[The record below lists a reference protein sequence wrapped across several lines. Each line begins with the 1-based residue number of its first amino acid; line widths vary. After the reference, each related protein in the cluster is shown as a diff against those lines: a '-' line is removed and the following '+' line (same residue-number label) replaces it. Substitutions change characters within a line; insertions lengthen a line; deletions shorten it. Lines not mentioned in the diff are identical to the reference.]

1 VEPHGNAKPSTEADA
16 RSHRDSSSRRTSE
29 TVPASRA
36 VLGLPLHLRG
46 VLHASVIS
54 VQAPQPPQ
62 LEPQWSTWIVIIAV
76 LFLIAVFAFYF
87 YVH

>member
-1 VEPHGNAKPSTEADA
+1 
-16 RSHRDSSSRRTSE
+16 
-29 TVPASRA
+29 VPAPHVGTWFATCTYEEFFMPQSF
-36 VLGLPLHLRG
+36 
-46 VLHASVIS
+46 SF
-54 VQAPQPPQ
+54 QAPQPPQ

>member
-1 VEPHGNAKPSTEADA
+1 MP
-16 RSHRDSSSRRTSE
+16 RSF
-29 TVPASRA
+29 PF
-36 VLGLPLHLRG
+36 
-46 VLHASVIS
+46 
-54 VQAPQPPQ
+54 QAPQPPQ